1 MSSHT
6 NVADTNRTREMIHQI
21 SVRLLGIIIGVLL
34 FSTTLTS
41 NTTASSL
48 NDKDFQIQAIV
59 LSNLGPGLGF
69 SYKFTDNFWL
79 NLEAQSLSGD
89 MSENS
94 DDGLT
99 REESGFD
106 SQTTFLNLRYYPAA
120 IDGLFAQIGVVNRN
134 WEVKKEIY
142 SKQNGQRKAAYRVD
156 YPASGYN
163 LGVGKSWIFS
173 SGLTTSV
180 SFVRLITD
188 EPSID
193 YELGYDWECNSACQ
207 ADFESDVN
215 KYSPKNVLFLN
226 VGYSF

>member
-1 MSSHT
+1 MCCTSNHT
-6 NVADTNRTREMIHQI
+6 VVVDTNRTREMIHQI
-21 SVRLLGIIIGVLL
+21 SVRLLSISIGVLL
-34 FSTTLTS
+34 FSTTLAS
-41 NTTASSL
+41 NATVSSL
-48 NDKDFQIQAIV
+48 NDKDFQIQSIV

-69 SYKFTDNFWL
+69 SYKFTDNFWF
-79 NLEAQSLSGD
+79 NLEAQSLSRD

-120 IDGLFAQIGVVNRN
+120 IDGLFAQIGLVNRN
-134 WEVKKEIY
+134 WEAKKEIY
-142 SKQNGQRKAAYRVD
+142 SKQNGQRKAVYRVE
-156 YPASGYN
+156 YPTSGYN

-188 EPSID
+188 EP
-193 YELGYDWECNSACQ
+193 
-207 ADFESDVN
+207 
-215 KYSPKNVLFLN
+215 
-226 VGYSF
+226 

>member
-34 FSTTLTS
+34 LSTTLTS
-41 NTTASSL
+41 NTIASSL

-59 LSNLGPGLGF
+59 LSNLGPGLSF
-69 SYKFTDNFWL
+69 SYKFTDNFWF

-106 SQTTFLNLRYYPAA
+106 SQTTFL
-120 IDGLFAQIGVVNRN
+120 
-134 WEVKKEIY
+134 
-142 SKQNGQRKAAYRVD
+142 
-156 YPASGYN
+156 
-163 LGVGKSWIFS
+163 
-173 SGLTTSV
+173 T
-180 SFVRLITD
+180 
-188 EPSID
+188 
-193 YELGYDWECNSACQ
+193 
-207 ADFESDVN
+207 
-215 KYSPKNVLFLN
+215 
-226 VGYSF
+226 